1 MCLYYINPYQKK
13 TKVKTAY
20 KIMAWCGDGFF
31 SGFKGA
37 TNGINLKYVY
47 PPNQWVYYKSHED
60 SCSVGLY
67 SFRSLKDAVSVYYEN
82 SWNFVRNHKLVICS
96 VRISDILYEGT
107 LLHDRYHSYI
117 SRKMKLLSVIEQS
130 AYVFPNRTV

>member
-1 MCLYYINPYQKK
+1 MCLYYVNPYKKK

-37 TNGINLKYVY
+37 TTGINMEYVY
-47 PPNQWVYYKSHED
+47 PPNQWVTYKKYENTYSL
-60 SCSVGLY
+60 GLY
-67 SFRSLKDAVSVYYEN
+67 SFRSLKDATSVYYGDF
-82 SWNFVRNHKLVICS
+82 WNFISNHKLVICS
-96 VRISDILYEGT
+96 VRITDILYEGT

-117 SRKMKLLSVIEQS
+117 SRKMKLLSVIEPS
-130 AYVFPNRTV
+130 AYIK